1 MTGAGPDDDSDPGAH
16 ETTSRCARADYFGGL
31 VNLAAR
37 VMASAHFG
45 QVLITSGPSTLED
58 AEEDWND
65 VKNLTWDENHC
76 ASTTIFAG
84 DPNAA
89 LPPSSRYRDGDVPIM
104 TTGASEGELLHLR
117 GVGYYELK
125 GINFRGK
132 PLPQLLISV
141 TPSSLRAREEQIARR
156 QPVSKGK
163 TVFVAGPESAPEVP
177 ADYHAMKR
185 TLMQRRSRRFK
196 KISSRLQQSSA
207 GLSRSDYGERGSFRS
222 SLTRMG
228 DMLSFN
234 SILAGRF
241 QYSRSLSPP
250 GGRRSLSPPPPE
262 AR

>member
-1 MTGAGPDDDSDPGAH
+1 
-16 ETTSRCARADYFGGL
+16 
-31 VNLAAR
+31 
-37 VMASAHFG
+37 MASAHFG

-65 VKNLTWDENHC
+65 VKNLTWDETNFC

-84 DPNAA
+84 DPNAG

-132 PLPQLLISV
+132 PLPQLLISI
-141 TPSSLRAREEQIARR
+141 TPKQLRAREEQIARR

-207 GLSRSDYGERGSFRS
+207 GLSRQRSAEDGEHGSFRS

-241 QYSRSLSPP
+241 QFSRSLSPT
-250 GGRRSLSPPPPE
+250 GGRRSMSPPPPE